1 MFYTVEQSAIKLKV
15 SRATVYN
22 KIKLDQFKD
31 KVIMMQGQTM
41 LTDDLINLIQDNL
54 KGRFDLNVDE
64 NIEPQEFITKEQKA
78 DTISLDENYV
88 KLNKEYINTL
98 LEQLHK
104 KDSQME
110 EKDLQIHEKDNQII
124 GLHKLIENS
133 QVLLKEKP
141 QQDIQ
146 LLEEHFQDL
155 DSKLMDIREQM
166 GEQEPKSQDHKGFF
180 NKLFKH

>member
-41 LTDDLINLIQDNL
+41 LTDVLINLIQDNL

-64 NIEPQEFITKEQKA
+64 NIEPQEAITKEQKT
-78 DTISLDENYV
+78 DTTCLDQNYV
-88 KLNKEYINTL
+88 KLNKEYISTL

-110 EKDLQIHEKDNQII
+110 EKDLQIHEKDSQIHEKDNQIL

-141 QQDIQ
+141 
-146 LLEEHFQDL
+146 L
-155 DSKLMDIREQM
+155 
-166 GEQEPKSQDHKGFF
+166 
-180 NKLFKH
+180 